1 MSTATFDLPQ
11 EQMRAWRRANL
22 LRWLRK
28 VHGWIGLW
36 GAGLGLL
43 FGTSGVLLNHRAVL
57 KIPAA
62 QVQESTVQLPLPAP
76 APENAR
82 AMARWLKD
90 ELKLDREATRVKEE
104 SPRPAQWG
112 DRSVMQPAHWT
123 MAFTSPTSSVQAD
136 YWAGAPT
143 VTLKRGE
150 NNLFATLNNL
160 HKGVGL
166 GIGWVL
172 LVDTLAGSI
181 VLLSLTGVVLWT
193 GLNKRRGV
201 GAVIG
206 IGSLVLT
213 IVMAAQS
220 M

>member
-1 MSTATFDLPQ
+1 MSTATFNPST
-11 EQMRAWRRANL
+11 EQRRKWGRSDL

-36 GAGLGLL
+36 GAALGLL
-43 FGTSGVLLNHRAVL
+43 FGVSGVLLNHRAIL

-62 QVQESTVQLPLPAP
+62 QVQESMVQLPLPIP
-76 APENAR
+76 APESAK
-82 AMARWLKD
+82 AMAHWLRS
-90 ELKLDREATRVKEE
+90 ELNLDREAMRVREE
-104 SPRPAQWG
+104 PARPAQWG
-112 DRSVMQPAHWT
+112 DKTVIQPAHWA
-123 MAFTSPTSSVQAD
+123 MAFTSPRSSVQVD
-136 YWAGAPT
+136 YWVGNPT
-143 VTLKRGE
+143 VTLKRG
-150 NNLFATLNNL
+150 NNNVFATLNNL

-193 GLNKRRGV
+193 GLNRKRTV

-206 IGSLVLT
+206 IGSLMTT
-213 IVMAAQS
+213 IVLIAQS
-220 M
+220 I